1 MYKKSISLYQLQKHL
16 TKMKKRKF
24 HFWKEVGS
32 QTIQEI
38 TERIDK
44 GYKLFFKKNAK
55 RPPSFKSKYRYKS
68 FTMKQ
73 AGWSIVSDNQI
84 RIGKQIYKFSK
95 SRDIEGDI
103 KLVTIKQNSLG
114 EFFVIFITNYQG
126 NKQELYPKTG
136 KSAGFDFG
144 LKTFLVSS
152 DGNEIQSPQFL
163 KKNIKK
169 VKKLS
174 NKFSTKVKGSNNRA
188 KARRSLAKAH
198 DDVFNQR
205 ENYHWQ
211 LANQLVREYD
221 VLCFEDLNMN
231 AMKKLWGR
239 KISDLSFSS
248 FLDKVK
254 YLCLKRGKEFVQIDR
269 FSPTT
274 KICNV
279 CDNTVSL
286 SLSDRS

>member
-1 MYKKSISLYQLQKHL
+1 MYGKCISLYQLQKHL
-16 TKMKKRKF
+16 TKMKNRKF
-24 HFWKEVGS
+24 NFWKEVGS

-44 GYKLFFKKNAK
+44 GYKLFFKKQSK
-55 RPPSFKSKYRYKS
+55 RPPSFKSKYKYKS

-73 AGWSIVSDNQI
+73 AGWKLIPDNQI
-84 RIGKQIYKFSK
+84 KIKKQIYKFSK
-95 SRDIEGDI
+95 SRDILGNV

-114 EFFVIFITNYQG
+114 EFFVIFITDYKE
-126 NKQELYPKTG
+126 NKSELYPKTG

-152 DGNEIQSPQFL
+152 DGKKIQSPQFL
-163 KKNIKK
+163 KKDIKH

-174 NKFSTKVKGSNNRA
+174 NKLSTKVKGSNNRA
-188 KARRSLAKAH
+188 KARKNLAKAH
-198 DDVFNQR
+198 DDIFNKR

-211 LANQLVREYD
+211 LANELVSEYD
-221 VLCFEDLNMN
+221 VLSFEDLNMN

-254 YLCLKRGKEFVQIDR
+254 YLCSKRGKEFVQFDR

-274 KICNV
+274 
-279 CDNTVSL
+279 
-286 SLSDRS
+286 